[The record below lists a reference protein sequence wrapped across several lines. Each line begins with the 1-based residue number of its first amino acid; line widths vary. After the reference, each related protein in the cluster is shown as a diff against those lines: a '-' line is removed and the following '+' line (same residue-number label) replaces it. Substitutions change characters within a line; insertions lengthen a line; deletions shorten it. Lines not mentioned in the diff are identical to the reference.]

1 MTASVH
7 DRRGVPLERP
17 LEGRTVWVTGASRGI
32 GRALASGLARA
43 GARLAVTSRARSDL
57 ESLKDELPGQ
67 DVLIMDGSVTD
78 AERMSTVADRIAA
91 KMGSLDVLITVA
103 GINPVVR
110 RSEEL
115 DNAAWQHVVDV
126 NLTGTFFC
134 CRAAASH
141 MLEAGS
147 GSIITISS
155 VHGSTGVARMAAYAA
170 SKGAI
175 ESLTRSLAIEWAQ
188 RGVRVNCLAPGY
200 IRTDLTAAYLDSRNG
215 DQVISRI
222 PMGLPGRPE
231 DLVGAAIFLASDAS
245 SYMTGAIVA
254 VDGGWTA
261 V

>member
-78 AERMSTVADRIAA
+78 AERMSTVADRIAT

-134 CRAAASH
+134 CRAAAGH
-141 MLEAGS
+141 MLDAGS

-175 ESLTRSLAIEWAQ
+175 ESLTRSLAVEWAQ

-200 IRTDLTAAYLDSRNG
+200 IRTDLTAASLDSRNG

-231 DLVGAAIFLASDAS
+231 DLVGAAVFLASDAS

-261 V
+261 L